1 MLFVHSTAMESF
13 ALPICKGSPAKAGD
27 NVSSWTNCKGTY
39 TWSSGDKYVGEY
51 KNGKRHGQGTYTWPS
66 GVKYLGEWKRAK
78 PHGQGT
84 KTWPDGTKYVGEFR
98 NGDRHGQGRYVID
111 GRTYAGVFVNDGLT
125 GKVGLK
131 FYSRKKNTSNSQWR
145 IGNIYAGGLGVPKD
159 LHKAV
164 EHYSKAAS
172 KGHTKSKSALNSMRT
187 KHERTAIEACM
198 FENIQKVKNNQ
209 TERIVKK
216 YCKNQVAEKSL
227 KELLPKQ
234 KRKRAKWF

>member
-1 MLFVHSTAMESF
+1 MVLLLCSAIQSF
-13 ALPICKGSPAKAGD
+13 ALPTCTGSPAKEGD
-27 NVSSWTNCKGTY
+27 KVSSWTNCKGTY
-39 TWSSGDKYVGEY
+39 TNADGSKYVGEYRNSRRHGQGTYIWAGGDKYVGEF
-51 KNGKRHGQGTYTWPS
+51 KNGKPHGQGTYTFAN
-66 GVKYLGEWKRAK
+66 GL
-78 PHGQGT
+78 
-84 KTWPDGTKYVGEFR
+84 KYVGDFQ
-98 NGDRHGQGRYVID
+98 NNYRHGQGRYIAD
-111 GRTYAGVFVNDGLT
+111 GKTYSGTFVNGGLT

-131 FYSRKKNTSNSQWR
+131 FYSRTKNTSNSQWR

-172 KGHTKSKSALNSMRT
+172 KGHAKSKSALNSMRT
-187 KHERTAIEACM
+187 KHERTAI
-198 FENIQKVKNNQ
+198 
-209 TERIVKK
+209 ERIVKK